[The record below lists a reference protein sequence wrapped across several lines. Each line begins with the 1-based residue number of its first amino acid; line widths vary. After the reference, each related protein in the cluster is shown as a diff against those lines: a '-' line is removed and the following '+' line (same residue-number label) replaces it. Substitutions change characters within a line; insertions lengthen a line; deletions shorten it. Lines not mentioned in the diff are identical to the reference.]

1 MTAFFTSPRSHF
13 MFTFGNRFVPAILA
27 MTAMAFS
34 PPVSAQDTDAEAI
47 LEDFIHYAL
56 IANVEFANGN
66 ALALIRDGMTDV
78 EFYEMVIS
86 TRQRHERFDR
96 AIGWAMFVEDLEPLA
111 TRLEDRFEA
120 GRTSVIRN
128 ADRLMESI
136 ALLQGSTRQRLLAKE
151 RLAEAGEYAVP
162 HLLRTLHNSND
173 SSTARNVKEMLAYI
187 GRDAVLPLSIA
198 LPHIDDDSQ
207 ILVARVLG
215 DIGYPHTA
223 PALVAL
229 INSDHA
235 APKVRQAATLAL
247 NTIGIDKKATLTTL
261 QTIVAMQFYG
271 RETSVIPE
279 AIAGTNIFWMWDPT
293 DQLIAQD
300 VPEEVYDDVMA
311 MYFAS
316 EALATD
322 SENAGA
328 MSVFVAANLRR
339 DRELEGQNDLVYG
352 NLPYSPAFYA
362 TVFGP
367 EVAQQVL
374 AKALEDLDTPLA
386 LDAINALSRT
396 AGADS
401 LIGGEDKPLVRALYY
416 PDRRV
421 QYEAAMTL
429 ASTLPTWK
437 FSGDYR
443 VVPILASAVRS
454 GGDMFAIVVGDDSE
468 TRRSVTSF
476 LEDNNWKVVGQGS
489 TTRFAVDAAGVVP
502 GIDLAVVVA
511 RNASHG
517 QSVAR
522 DLASH
527 PVTTVTPALI
537 LATGADAQILSD
549 AMRDKNMVETAHIG
563 TSDSAKLA
571 VLEDLLS
578 SASGGRLSIDEQLE
592 FSARAL
598 GVLRDIALADTVL
611 RVGDATGSLIDA
623 LSSASIDAQPI
634 VALTLGMINDPLAQ
648 RALIDASLLDATVEH
663 RVMLLDEAAGSVRRW
678 GNLAQEWQVEAVVDL
693 AENASGYLA
702 DAAARLNGALDHPD
716 TSVMIFLP

>member
-1 MTAFFTSPRSHF
+1 
-13 MFTFGNRFVPAILA
+13 MFTFGNRFVLAILA
-27 MTAMAFS
+27 ISVMVFT
-34 PPVSAQDTDAEAI
+34 PPVSAQDSDAESA

-66 ALALIRDGMTDV
+66 ALALIRDRMTDV

-86 TRQRHERFDR
+86 TKERHERFGR
-96 AIGWAMFVEDLEPLA
+96 AIGWAMFVVDLEPLA
-111 TRLEDRFEA
+111 TKLEERFEA

-128 ADRLMESI
+128 ADRLKESI
-136 ALLQGSTRQRLLAKE
+136 GLLNGSTRQRLLAKE

-173 SSTARNVKEMLAYI
+173 SSTVRNVKEMLTYI

-198 LPHIDDDSQ
+198 LPHIDDESQ

-215 DIGYPHTA
+215 EIGYPHTA
-223 PALVAL
+223 PALVSL
-229 INSDHA
+229 INSDQV
-235 APKVRQAATLAL
+235 APKARQAATIAL
-247 NTIGIDKKATLTTL
+247 NRIGIDKKATLSTL
-261 QTIVAMQFYG
+261 QTIVAMQFYS

-279 AIAGTNIFWMWDPT
+279 AVAGRNIFWMWDPI

-328 MSVFVAANLRR
+328 MTVFVAANLRR
-339 DRELEGQNDLVYG
+339 DRELAGQNDLVYG
-352 NLPYSPAFYA
+352 DLPYSPAFYA

-367 EVAQQVL
+367 EVAQHVL
-374 AKALEDLDTPLA
+374 ATALQDLDTPLA
-386 LDAINALSRT
+386 LDAIGALSRT
-396 AGADS
+396 AGARS
-401 LIGGEDKPLVRALYY
+401 LLSGNDKPLVTALYY

-421 QYEAAMTL
+421 QYEAAMAL
-429 ASTLPTWK
+429 ASTLPSRD

-454 GGDMFAIVVGDDSE
+454 GGDMFAIVIGDESE
-468 TRRSVTSF
+468 TRRTVTTF
-476 LEDNNWKVVGQGS
+476 LEDNGWKVVGQGS
-489 TTRFAVDAAGVVP
+489 TASFAVDAAGVIP

-517 QSVAR
+517 KSVVR
-522 DLASH
+522 ELASL
-527 PVTTVTPALI
+527 PDTTVTPALI
-537 LATGADAQILSD
+537 LARGADAQILSD
-549 AMRDKNMVETAHIG
+549 AMRNQNMVETAHIG

-571 VLEDLLS
+571 VLEDLMS
-578 SASGGRLSIDEQLE
+578 SASGGMLRMDEQLN

-611 RVGDATGSLIDA
+611 EVGDATGSLIDA
-623 LSSASIDAQPI
+623 LGGAPEESQPI
-634 VALTLGMINDPLAQ
+634 VAMTLGMINDPLAQ

-678 GNLAQEWQVEAVVDL
+678 GNLAQDWQVEAVVDL
-693 AENASGYLA
+693 AENASGPLA
-702 DAAARLNGALDHPD
+702 NAAARLNGALDHPN
-716 TSVMIFLP
+716 TSVMTFIP

>member
-1 MTAFFTSPRSHF
+1 
-13 MFTFGNRFVPAILA
+13 MFTFGNRFVLAILA
-27 MTAMAFS
+27 MAVLAFS
-34 PPVSAQDTDAEAI
+34 PPVLAQESDAEAL

-56 IANVEFANGN
+56 IANVEFAEGN
-66 ALALIRDGMTDV
+66 ALALIRDGMTD
-78 EFYEMVIS
+78 EAFYEMVVS
-86 TRQRHERFDR
+86 TRKRHERFDR
-96 AIGWAMFVEDLEPLA
+96 AIGWAMFVVALEPLA
-111 TRLEDRFEA
+111 SRLEERFEA

-128 ADRLMESI
+128 ADRLKESI
-136 ALLQGSTRQRLLAKE
+136 ALLQGTTRQRLLAKE

-162 HLLRTLHNSND
+162 HLLRTLHNSSD
-173 SSTARNVKEMLAYI
+173 SRSARNVKEMLAYI
-187 GRDAVLPLSIA
+187 GKDAVLPLSIA
-198 LPHIDDDSQ
+198 LPHIDDESQ
-207 ILVARVLG
+207 ILIARVLG
-215 DIGYPHTA
+215 EIGYPHCS

-229 INSDHA
+229 INGDQV
-235 APKVRQAATLAL
+235 APKVRQAANAAL
-247 NTIGIDKKATLTTL
+247 NRIGIDKKATLTTL
-261 QTIVAMQFYG
+261 YTIVAMQFYG
-271 RETSVIPE
+271 RETSVLPE
-279 AIAGTNIFWMWDPT
+279 AVAGINIFWVWDPT

-316 EALATD
+316 EALASD
-322 SENAGA
+322 PENAGA

-339 DRELEGQNDLVYG
+339 DRELEGRNDLVYG

-367 EVAQQVL
+367 EIAQHVL
-374 AKALEDLDTPLA
+374 ARAISDFDTPLA
-386 LDAINALSRT
+386 LDAITALSKT

-401 LIGGEDKPLVRALYY
+401 LIGGVDKPLVRALNY

-429 ASTLPTWK
+429 ASTLPTMG

-454 GGDMFAIVVGDDSE
+454 GGDMFAIVIGDDSE
-468 TRRSVTSF
+468 TRRTITTF
-476 LEDNNWKVVGQGS
+476 LEANGWKVVGQGIS
-489 TTRFAVDAAGVVP
+489 ARFAVDAAGVVP
-502 GIDLAVVVA
+502 GIDLAVIVA

-517 QSVAR
+517 QSAVH
-522 DLASH
+522 DLAAL
-527 PVTTVTPALI
+527 PETTVTPALI
-537 LATGADAQILSD
+537 LARGADAQILSD
-549 AMRDKNMVETAHIG
+549 TMSDQNMVETAHIG

-571 VLEDLLS
+571 VLEDLLA
-578 SASGGRLSIDEQLE
+578 SASGGRLSMDEQFE
-592 FSARAL
+592 FSTRAL

-611 RVGDATGSLIDA
+611 KVGDATGSLIDA
-623 LSSASIDAQPI
+623 LSEAPEESQPI

-648 RALIDASLLDATVEH
+648 RALIDAALTDAAIEH

-678 GNLAQEWQVEAVVDL
+678 GNLAQDWQIEAVVDL

-716 TSVMIFLP
+716 TSVMMFLP

>member
-1 MTAFFTSPRSHF
+1 
-13 MFTFGNRFVPAILA
+13 MFTFGNRFVLAILA
-27 MTAMAFS
+27 ITVLAFS
-34 PPVSAQDTDAEAI
+34 PPVLAQESDAETV

-56 IANVEFANGN
+56 IANVEFAEGN
-66 ALALIRDGMTDV
+66 ALALIRDGMTD
-78 EFYEMVIS
+78 EAFYEMVVS
-86 TRQRHERFDR
+86 TRKRHDRFDR
-96 AIGWAMFVEDLEPLA
+96 AIGWAMFVVALEPLA
-111 TRLEDRFEA
+111 ARLEKRFEV

-128 ADRLMESI
+128 ADRLKESI
-136 ALLQGSTRQRLLAKE
+136 ALLQGTTRQRLLAKE

-162 HLLRTLHNSND
+162 HLLRTLHNSSD
-173 SSTARNVKEMLAYI
+173 SRSARNVKEMLAYI
-187 GRDAVLPLSIA
+187 GKDAVLPLSIA
-198 LPHIDDDSQ
+198 LPHIDDESQ
-207 ILVARVLG
+207 ILIARVLG
-215 DIGYPHTA
+215 EIGYPHCS

-229 INSDHA
+229 INGDQV
-235 APKVRQAATLAL
+235 APKVRQAANAAL
-247 NTIGIDKKATLTTL
+247 NRIRIDKKATLTTL

-271 RETSVIPE
+271 RETSVLPE
-279 AIAGTNIFWMWDPT
+279 AVAGTNIFWMWDPT

-316 EALATD
+316 EALASD
-322 SENAGA
+322 PENSGA

-339 DRELEGQNDLVYG
+339 DRELEGRNDLVYG

-367 EVAQQVL
+367 EIAQHVL
-374 AKALEDLDTPLA
+374 ARAISDFDTPLA
-386 LDAINALSRT
+386 LDAITALSKT

-401 LIGGEDKPLVRALYY
+401 LIGGVDKPLVRALNY

-429 ASTLPTWK
+429 ASTLPTMG

-454 GGDMFAIVVGDDSE
+454 GGDMFAIVIGDDSE
-468 TRRSVTSF
+468 TRRTITTF
-476 LEDNNWKVVGQGS
+476 LEANGWKVVGQGIS
-489 TTRFAVDAAGVVP
+489 ARFAVDAAGVVP
-502 GIDLAVVVA
+502 GIDLAVIVA

-517 QSVAR
+517 QSAVR
-522 DLASH
+522 DLAAL
-527 PVTTVTPALI
+527 PETTVTPALI
-537 LATGADAQILSD
+537 LARGADAQILSD
-549 AMRDKNMVETAHIG
+549 TMSDQNMVETAHIG

-571 VLEDLLS
+571 VLEDLLA
-578 SASGGRLSIDEQLE
+578 SASGGRLSMDEQFE
-592 FSARAL
+592 FSTRAL

-611 RVGDATGSLIDA
+611 KVGDATGSLIDA
-623 LSSASIDAQPI
+623 LSEAPEESQPI

-648 RALIDASLLDATVEH
+648 RALIDAALTDAAIEH

-678 GNLAQEWQVEAVVDL
+678 GNLAQDWQIEAVVDL

-716 TSVMIFLP
+716 TSVMMFLP

>member
-1 MTAFFTSPRSHF
+1 
-13 MFTFGNRFVPAILA
+13 MFTFGNRFVLAILA
-27 MTAMAFS
+27 MTVLAFS
-34 PPVSAQDTDAEAI
+34 PPVLAQESDAEAV

-56 IANVEFANGN
+56 IANVEFAEGN
-66 ALALIRDGMTDV
+66 ALALTLDGMTD
-78 EFYEMVIS
+78 EAFYEMVVS
-86 TRQRHERFDR
+86 TRKRHDRFDR
-96 AIGWAMFVEDLEPLA
+96 AIGWAMFVVALEPLA
-111 TRLEDRFEA
+111 ARLEKRFEV

-128 ADRLMESI
+128 ADRLKESI
-136 ALLQGSTRQRLLAKE
+136 ALLQGTTRQRLLAKE

-162 HLLRTLHNSND
+162 HLLRTLHNSSD
-173 SSTARNVKEMLAYI
+173 SRSARNVKEMLAYI
-187 GRDAVLPLSIA
+187 GKDAVLPLSIA
-198 LPHIDDDSQ
+198 LPHIDDESQ
-207 ILVARVLG
+207 ILIARVLG
-215 DIGYPHTA
+215 EIGYPHCS

-229 INSDHA
+229 INGDQV
-235 APKVRQAATLAL
+235 APKVRQAANAAL
-247 NTIGIDKKATLTTL
+247 NRIGIDKKATLTTL
-261 QTIVAMQFYG
+261 QTIVAMQFYS
-271 RETSVIPE
+271 RETSVLPE
-279 AIAGTNIFWMWDPT
+279 AVAGTNIFWMWDPT

-316 EALATD
+316 EALASD
-322 SENAGA
+322 PENAGA

-339 DRELEGQNDLVYG
+339 DRELEGRNDLVYG

-367 EVAQQVL
+367 EIAQHVL
-374 AKALEDLDTPLA
+374 ARAISDFDTPLA
-386 LDAINALSRT
+386 LDAITALSKT

-401 LIGGEDKPLVRALYY
+401 LIGGVDKPLVRALNY

-429 ASTLPTWK
+429 ASTLPTMG

-454 GGDMFAIVVGDDSE
+454 GGDMFAIVIGDDSE
-468 TRRSVTSF
+468 TRRTITTF
-476 LEDNNWKVVGQGS
+476 LEANGWKVVGQGIS
-489 TTRFAVDAAGVVP
+489 ARFAVDAAGVVP
-502 GIDLAVVVA
+502 GIDLAVIVA

-517 QSVAR
+517 QSAVR
-522 DLASH
+522 DLAAL
-527 PVTTVTPALI
+527 PETTVTPALI
-537 LATGADAQILSD
+537 LARGADAQILSD
-549 AMRDKNMVETAHIG
+549 TMSDQNMVETAHIG

-571 VLEDLLS
+571 VLEDLLA
-578 SASGGRLSIDEQLE
+578 SASGGRLSMDEQFE
-592 FSARAL
+592 FSTRAL

-611 RVGDATGSLIDA
+611 KVGDATGSLIDA
-623 LSSASIDAQPI
+623 LSEAPEESQPI

-648 RALIDASLLDATVEH
+648 RALIDAALTDAAIEH

-678 GNLAQEWQVEAVVDL
+678 GNLAQDWQIEAVVDL

-716 TSVMIFLP
+716 TSVMMFLP

>member
-1 MTAFFTSPRSHF
+1 MTARISSPRSFF
-13 MFTFGNRFVPAILA
+13 MFTFGNRFVLAILA
-27 MTAMAFS
+27 MTVLAFS
-34 PPVSAQDTDAEAI
+34 PPVLAQESDAEAV

-56 IANVEFANGN
+56 IANVEFAEGN
-66 ALALIRDGMTDV
+66 ALALIRDGMTD
-78 EFYEMVIS
+78 EAFYEMVVS
-86 TRQRHERFDR
+86 TRKRHDRFDR
-96 AIGWAMFVEDLEPLA
+96 AIGWAMFVVALEPFA
-111 TRLEDRFEA
+111 ARLEKRFEA

-128 ADRLMESI
+128 ADRLKESI
-136 ALLQGSTRQRLLAKE
+136 ALLQGTTRQRLLAKE

-162 HLLRTLHNSND
+162 HLLRTLHNSSD
-173 SSTARNVKEMLAYI
+173 SRSARNVKEMLAYI
-187 GRDAVLPLSIA
+187 GKDAVLPLSIA
-198 LPHIDDDSQ
+198 LPHIDDESQ
-207 ILVARVLG
+207 ILIARVLG
-215 DIGYPHTA
+215 EIGYSHCS

-229 INSDHA
+229 INGDQV
-235 APKVRQAATLAL
+235 APKVRQAANAAL
-247 NTIGIDKKATLTTL
+247 NRIGIDKKATLTTL

-271 RETSVIPE
+271 RETSVLPE
-279 AIAGTNIFWMWDPT
+279 AVAGINIFWVWDPT

-316 EALATD
+316 EALASD
-322 SENAGA
+322 PENAGA

-339 DRELEGQNDLVYG
+339 DRELEGRNDLVYG

-367 EVAQQVL
+367 EIAQHVL
-374 AKALEDLDTPLA
+374 ARAISDFDTPLA
-386 LDAINALSRT
+386 LDAITALSKT

-401 LIGGEDKPLVRALYY
+401 LIGGVDKPLVRALNY

-429 ASTLPTWK
+429 ASTLPTMG

-454 GGDMFAIVVGDDSE
+454 GGDMFAIVIGDDSE
-468 TRRSVTSF
+468 TRRTITTF
-476 LEDNNWKVVGQGS
+476 LEANGWKVVGQGIS
-489 TTRFAVDAAGVVP
+489 TRFAVDAAGVVP
-502 GIDLAVVVA
+502 GIDLAVIVA

-517 QSVAR
+517 QSAVR
-522 DLASH
+522 DLAALRE
-527 PVTTVTPALI
+527 TTVTPALI
-537 LATGADAQILSD
+537 LARGADAQILSD
-549 AMRDKNMVETAHIG
+549 TMSDQNMVETAHIG
-563 TSDSAKLA
+563 TSDSAKLS
-571 VLEDLLS
+571 VLEDLLA
-578 SASGGRLSIDEQLE
+578 SASGGRLSMDEQFE
-592 FSARAL
+592 FSTRAL

-611 RVGDATGSLIDA
+611 KVGDATGSLIDA
-623 LSSASIDAQPI
+623 LSEAPEESQPI

-648 RALIDASLLDATVEH
+648 RALIDAALTDAAIEH

-678 GNLAQEWQVEAVVDL
+678 GNLAQDWQIEAVVDL

-716 TSVMIFLP
+716 TSVMMFLP